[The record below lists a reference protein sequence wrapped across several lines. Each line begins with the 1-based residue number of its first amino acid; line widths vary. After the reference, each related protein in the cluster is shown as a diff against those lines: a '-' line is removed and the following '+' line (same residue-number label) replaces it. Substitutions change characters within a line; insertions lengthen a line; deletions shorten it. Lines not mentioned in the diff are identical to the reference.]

1 MKRKHLAF
9 LACIVF
15 VAIALAGCSS
25 PHATSPRPVKLKG
38 PTVHGIT
45 SLPLNATLSANTTGI
60 IPPAVPS
67 ESLAPSP
74 NFTDDSKC
82 AFSVVDNST
91 GCNTDV
97 VSAINNARSVL
108 ESMPALS
115 LNLSAY
121 EAMTV
126 PEQLFVVANLERTA
140 RGLPAIS
147 GITTQ
152 LDTTAQAGANGN
164 TDPILSASTLT
175 GGANISGW
183 VSLWA
188 GGTSNALGSDYYWMY
203 DDGPNS
209 PNGYCTVSGESGCWG
224 HRNGILSTLSSCEQY
239 MGTGYTSTSS
249 FAEIFVG
256 ACGPVPTDVIFT
268 WAQAEALLTPTTTTT
283 TTSTTSTTTSTSTTT
298 TTKPVTT
305 TTTTKP
311 VTTTTTTTVPLHVPT
326 APEDVT
332 ASIVKRQVTLRWQAP
347 MSNGGSA
354 ITGYAI
360 WRGRSSGTETLFAT
374 TESTSYVNVIGKATT
389 KFYYK
394 VSAVNAVGNGPFSA
408 EVIA

>member
-175 GGANISGW
+175 GGAN
-183 VSLWA
+183 
-188 GGTSNALGSDYYWMY
+188 
-203 DDGPNS
+203 
-209 PNGYCTVSGESGCWG
+209 
-224 HRNGILSTLSSCEQY
+224 
-239 MGTGYTSTSS
+239 
-249 FAEIFVG
+249 
-256 ACGPVPTDVIFT
+256 
-268 WAQAEALLTPTTTTT
+268 
-283 TTSTTSTTTSTSTTT
+283 
-298 TTKPVTT
+298 
-305 TTTTKP
+305 
-311 VTTTTTTTVPLHVPT
+311 
-326 APEDVT
+326 
-332 ASIVKRQVTLRWQAP
+332 
-347 MSNGGSA
+347 
-354 ITGYAI
+354 
-360 WRGRSSGTETLFAT
+360 
-374 TESTSYVNVIGKATT
+374 
-389 KFYYK
+389 
-394 VSAVNAVGNGPFSA
+394 
-408 EVIA
+408 